1 MVCALIWKARR
12 VEIIKKSFF
21 ITLILNQIYQNKSKY
36 LYRVQKRYKIFVIGP
51 AYPLRGGLATFDELF
66 CRSLCERGHDAQIIS
81 YSLQYPNFLFP
92 GSTQYDQ
99 SGVPPLG
106 VKIHTLINSVNPLS
120 WMKVASFIKKERPDF
135 VVVRY
140 WIPFMG
146 PALGTI
152 CKRIAKAGVRVIAI
166 TDNVIPHEKRA
177 GDTAFTKY
185 FLKQCH
191 GFVTM
196 SKAVLSDLE
205 KFTTS
210 PFKKFLLHPL
220 YTAFGN
226 KVDKQEARKK
236 LNIDRDEKTILFFGL
251 IRHYKGLDM
260 LLEAMADARI
270 KEMKIKLLVAGEFY
284 EDKKAYTDLIEK
296 NGLQDSIV
304 LFDKFIANEE
314 VKYYFSA
321 ADLLTLPYRS
331 ATQSGVTQVAFQFE
345 KPTLVTNVGGLS
357 EIIPH
362 GKCGY
367 VVEAVPRAIA
377 DSIVDYF
384 NNGREVAMSAAMA
397 EEKKKYDWSIF
408 SDNIVNLYEEITND
422 YKK

>member
-1 MVCALIWKARR
+1 
-12 VEIIKKSFF
+12 
-21 ITLILNQIYQNKSKY
+21 
-36 LYRVQKRYKIFVIGP
+36 VQKHLKIFVIGP

-66 CRSLCERGHDAQIIS
+66 CRSLCEQGHDAQIIS

-99 SGVPPLG
+99 SGIPPAG
-106 VKIHTLINSVNPLS
+106 IKIHTLINSVNPLN
-120 WMKVASFIKKERPDF
+120 WIKTANFIKKEKPDF

-152 CKRIAKAGVRVIAI
+152 CKRIAKSGVKVIAI

-185 FLKQCH
+185 FIKHCQ

-196 SKAVLSDLE
+196 SKAVLNDLA

-210 PFKKFLLHPL
+210 THKKFLLHPL
-220 YTAFGN
+220 YTAFGE

-236 LNIDRDEKTILFFGL
+236 LDISLSDKTILFFGL

-260 LLEAMADARI
+260 LLEAMADPRI
-270 KEMKIKLLVAGEFY
+270 KEMNLKLLVAGEFY
-284 EDKKAYTDLIEK
+284 EDKKPYMDIVEK
-296 NGLQDSIV
+296 HALQSSVI
-304 LFDKFIANEE
+304 LFDKFIPNEE

-321 ADLLTLPYRS
+321 SDLLTLPYRS

-367 VVEAVPRAIA
+367 VVDSNPQAIA

-384 NNGREVAMSAAMA
+384 ANGREAAMSVAMAQ
-397 EEKKKYDWSIF
+397 EKKKYDWSIF
-408 SDNIVNLYEEITND
+408 SNEIVNLYEQIKND
-422 YKK
+422 S

>member
-1 MVCALIWKARR
+1 M
-12 VEIIKKSFF
+12 
-21 ITLILNQIYQNKSKY
+21 QNKH
-36 LYRVQKRYKIFVIGP
+36 KIFVIGP

-66 CRSLCERGHDAQIIS
+66 CRSLCEQGHDAQIIS

-99 SGVPPLG
+99 SGIIPTG
-106 VKIHTLINSVNPLS
+106 IKIHTLINSVNPFN
-120 WMKVASFIKKERPDF
+120 WIKVAKFIKNEKPDF

-152 CKRIAKAGVRVIAI
+152 CKSIAKKGIKVIAI
-166 TDNVIPHEKRA
+166 TDNVIPHEKRV

-185 FLKQCH
+185 FIKHCQ

-196 SKAVLSDLE
+196 SKAVLNDLQ
-205 KFTTS
+205 KFTS
-210 PFKKFLLHPL
+210 SVHKKFLLNTL
-220 YTAFGN
+220 YTAFGE
-226 KVDKQEARKK
+226 KIDKQEARKK
-236 LNIDRDEKTILFFGL
+236 LNVLADEKTLLFFGL
-251 IRHYKGLDM
+251 IREYKGLDL
-260 LLEAMADARI
+260 LLEAMADERI

-284 EDKKAYTDLIEK
+284 EDKKLYTDIIEK
-296 NGLQDSIV
+296 HNLQSSIV
-304 LFDKFIANEE
+304 LFDKFIPNEE

-362 GKCGY
+362 NKCGY
-367 VVEAVPRAIA
+367 VVESNSKAIA

-384 NNGREVAMSAAMA
+384 SNNREVSMAAAMA

-408 SDNIVNLYEEITND
+408 SNNIVNLYED
-422 YKK
+422 LGK